1 MRVIMSVSLLFDDR
15 CGFRTHQQLCMTCK
29 QGDEGVCFFVE
40 SLAAHHQSKKTFR
53 SNGTEMWA
61 RIRLTGSVL

>member
-1 MRVIMSVSLLFDDR
+1 MSVSLLSDDR
-15 CGFRTHQQLCMTCK
+15 CGFQTHRQLCMTCK
-29 QGDEGVCFFVE
+29 QGDEGVCLVE

-53 SNGTEMWA
+53 SNGTGLWG